1 MGNRVHVVKKQRK
14 YGDTEAFNWNYQ
26 EFKDLLSNLGCNVCE
41 QDEEGCSSEFEMTC
55 DDYKRAMEILK
66 RIIAALK
73 KNKDVDLN
81 TLDFSDLASSDDDP
95 DWCSFDPDNYDWNDV
110 KDSVDKLEGYS
121 IDEILKIMRSFWSE
135 RDKKSDWIQ
144 FSAW

>member
-1 MGNRVHVVKKQRK
+1 MYRNMCLFAVFPVDAPDRI
-14 YGDTEAFNWNYQ
+14 A
-26 EFKDLLSNLGCNVCE
+26 EFIQPG
-41 QDEEGCSSEFEMTC
+41 
-55 DDYKRAMEILK
+55 
-66 RIIAALK
+66 
-73 KNKDVDLN
+73 
-81 TLDFSDLASSDDDP
+81 LDFSDLASDDDEP